1 MQSIQIELPE
11 KVSQELD
18 FMVKEGWFNSVAEV
32 VRLALLEFIRRHR
45 FELLERFQRE
55 DIAWALKQKE
65 VTEHQFKPMN
75 QFTG

>member
-18 FMVKEGWFNSVAEV
+18 FMVKEGWFNSVTEV

-55 DIAWALKQKE
+55 DIAWALKQEE
-65 VTEHQFKPMN
+65 VT
-75 QFTG
+75 

>member
-18 FMVKEGWFNSVAEV
+18 FMVKEGWFNSVTEV

-45 FELLERFQRE
+45 FELLERFQLE
-55 DIAWALKQKE
+55 DIAWALQQKE
-65 VTEHQFKPMN
+65 VRE
-75 QFTG
+75 